1 MRKKLVIPEDATAG
15 EQKTLEDTYWD
26 GAWQEERAAKCCDQ
40 SANDFREDAWRFVD
54 QLW

>member
-1 MRKKLVIPEDATAG
+1 MRKKLVIPEDATPG
-15 EQKTLEDTYWD
+15 EQKTLEDVYW
-26 GAWQEERAAKCCDQ
+26 ERAAKRYDQ